1 MDADSRV
8 AIGRGQKKKKK
19 KGREGDRMRERMR
32 HSDISNRPIPRKT
45 NPDHW
50 KCISIWTGDR
60 RPAID
65 REGRN
70 QPCGMGKVDE
80 LH

>member
-1 MDADSRV
+1 
-8 AIGRGQKKKKK
+8 
-19 KGREGDRMRERMR
+19 MRERMR